1 MDKLRLWGAILI
13 VTLFTFG
20 VGICVYGIGLIS
32 KPVAFIT
39 LGVILITLSILIN
52 FMIPSKQ
59 RGGD

>member
-13 VTLFTFG
+13 VTLFTLG

>member
-13 VTLFTFG
+13 VTLFTLG
-20 VGICVYGIGLIS
+20 VGVCVYGIGLIS